1 MALPKQIRG
10 KFLTDP
16 EGKKFFRTT
25 ETGLEEVTKQSIGG
39 GEVSGVGAE
48 ELASL
53 RRGEVFAGGGLQT
66 AFMPTF
72 EQQHGTVAAVQ
83 QGKLDRAIRPD
94 EIRMLR
100 KAGISEAQ
108 LGGVKSDATFD
119 QQFRARTGRFPTRA
133 ESIAGG
139 QTVPQPT
146 APIGEGVAGLTNQE
160 ALARLK
166 KEQENIAK
174 YGTAIP
180 TPDQIKAGPIVQPK
194 IDTGVISKDTI
205 GDTKKD
211 KFVTPKK
218 PTTTTGVFLTPEQQ
232 RQQKESDRA
241 LELSN
246 KLAGERAEQ
255 KKQDK
260 IEGITKKTALVTDLE
275 TEFEQVNNEA
285 NAIFLEV
292 EKDIERGGVTT
303 AIAGRMERARL
314 RENTLKALNVSTR
327 LNAARG
333 TLKAAEARADQAVDE
348 LFDPIRDEYDA
359 KIRNLEILSK
369 SPKLTAEEK
378 KQTADMKANLEAQK
392 EKTDELKAIKLY
404 NKKLTIEVIAENP
417 DIDQAIL
424 DKIEAADSEI
434 EAMKIA
440 APYLKKAAAST
451 SIAEYEYAKEQG
463 FTGTFQQWKD
473 RQSRF
478 KTGVDKDKVPTNL
491 GEASRIVASQ
501 LVEMG
506 TDLNDATY
514 KQIIH
519 AIIDDWSTDSHA
531 PTYDEVSSMVN
542 KEMGIVRGGAA
553 PTIEEDEEN
562 IASDF
567 ITEAEPT
574 GLETLTTKTTET
586 KPALEGF
593 EEKEELKITG
603 SEQEGEVK
611 VLIEDGNEIWY
622 EFKSGA
628 WNKMFI

>member
-66 AFMPTF
+66 RFMPTF